1 MNALGSQQN
10 SHKSTPTVG
19 IIGGG
24 IAGSTIAL
32 RLAELGI
39 QVDIFEEGVSLV
51 NGPPICHLH
60 AGGNLYREISDEHCI
75 TLLKQ
80 SIDTLRVFPHT
91 ANIRPTVIAI
101 PLHDKGEPEAI
112 LPRLHQLCNV
122 YQHLV
127 EEDNE
132 NEVLGKPEHYFKL
145 YSREALTS
153 LAAQENPNTPTCL
166 DDWMIPVAKNINLDK
181 FKFPLVL
188 VQEYGLSVFRLA
200 ATASLALEQLPNCN
214 VKTNSKVVNVS
225 QSSEE
230 HWDIEYQTFDA
241 QTGNHVVHQR
251 RVDYLINAC
260 GFQTGTIDNMAKL
273 RRKRLVEFKAAY
285 VTHWPECNG
294 IWPEVIFHGERGTP
308 DGMAQ
313 LTPYADGY
321 FQLHGMTED
330 ITLFKQGLVTS
341 TNTNSQP
348 ELEQRF
354 IKKIKQGWNAE
365 LISLRSQRA
374 INHMSRFVPSY
385 KTATVGGKPLFGA
398 QQIPGDDPTLR
409 AADVSFDGKHYA
421 RTEIVKASSALSAAN
436 SILDELVSS
445 GLVDKSLSQNLM
457 SNTFKVTTSLNQST
471 VEKKA
476 IELANERHYPEALAK
491 VVAYPLS

>member
-1 MNALGSQQN
+1 MKAHGLNPDSHSQ
-10 SHKSTPTVG
+10 PTVG

-39 QVDIFEEGVSLV
+39 KVELFEEGTSLV

-60 AGGNLYREISDEHCI
+60 AGGNLYREISDEQCI

-101 PLHDKGEPEAI
+101 PSHDKGCPDAI
-112 LPRLHQLCNV
+112 LPRLNQLQTV
-122 YQHLV
+122 YQQLI
-127 EEDNE
+127 DDDPA

-145 YSREALTS
+145 YEREALES
-153 LAAQENPNTPTCL
+153 LATKANPQSPSSL
-166 DDWMIPVAKNINLDK
+166 DDWMIPVAKNLDFDK

-200 ATASLALEQLPNCN
+200 ATANLALEQLASCRVN
-214 VKTNSKVVNVS
+214 TQSKVLDVS
-225 QSSEE
+225 FSDDTM
-230 HWDIEYQTFDA
+230 WDIEYQAYD
-241 QTGNHVVHQR
+241 NEKSDHVTR
-251 RVDYLINAC
+251 RCQVDYLVNAC
-260 GFQTGTIDNMAKL
+260 GFQTGTIDDMADLK
-273 RRKRLVEFKAAY
+273 RSRLVEFKAAY
-285 VTHWPECNG
+285 VTHWQECDG

-313 LTPYADGY
+313 LTPYADDY

-330 ITLFKQGLVTS
+330 ITLFKQGLVGSTS
-341 TNTNSQP
+341 CSAQP
-348 ELEQRF
+348 KLEQRF
-354 IKKIKQGWNAE
+354 IKKIKQGWDQS
-365 LISLRSQRA
+365 LISQRSERA
-374 INHMSRFVPSY
+374 ISHMSRFLPAY
-385 KTATVGGKPLFGA
+385 QTATVGGKPLFGA

-421 RTEIVKASSALSAAN
+421 RTEIVKASSALSAAD
-436 SILDELVSS
+436 SVLEQLVQHGLVTHS
-445 GLVDKSLSQNLM
+445 GLPQTLGDS
-457 SNTFKVTTSLNQST
+457 FKVTASLSSKM
-471 VEKKA
+471 VESKA
-476 IELANERHYPEALAK
+476 ISLTQERQYPAALAK
-491 VVAYPLS
+491 VVAYPHL